1 MKKFLILVVMLVVG
15 LAAPALAQDSQ
26 DGPKP
31 VVQVDTAPTHLGS
44 EGPSLTLG
52 SDVESRNLLLVGF
65 SAGAAYDSK
74 GLYNGS
80 TGGYSGDT
88 RYFFQPTVAFQR
100 TYTTGAWTLSYTPGI
115 SYSQNDT
122 QSSQYTQNL
131 SGDWVW
137 KPNGRLMLHVREDF
151 SLTDN
156 PFESIG
162 RVDLLPPLG
171 GPTGPGYNGV
181 LADTKRTGTVTNVDL
196 SYKVGEHSAVGVT
209 AGYQLFNYDATT
221 SATTTFPYV
230 DSHLVTGSAFFSHQI
245 NREVTLGVQM
255 SYMDIYSTGA
265 EIARTQAPA
274 PMVFAKIT
282 PGSRTVITL
291 YGGPEYTRTRE
302 VIALGGLSLI
312 SYTHH
317 WYPTYGATVSWSG
330 NRQGWDAQ
338 VQQRIVS
345 GSGVLEAVKD
355 IEAGAGYRLRLSQR
369 WTGELRANFT
379 DQDGIGVLST
389 GTNFRSFW
397 AGGGPIYK
405 VTSRWALRGQVAY
418 VHQTQTGLGPVAGN
432 HLLVQ
437 GSLEYRLR
445 KNLGE

>member
-1 MKKFLILVVMLVVG
+1 
-15 LAAPALAQDSQ
+15 
-26 DGPKP
+26 
-31 VVQVDTAPTHLGS
+31 
-44 EGPSLTLG
+44 
-52 SDVESRNLLLVGF
+52 
-65 SAGAAYDSK
+65 
-74 GLYNGS
+74 
-80 TGGYSGDT
+80 
-88 RYFFQPTVAFQR
+88 
-100 TYTTGAWTLSYTPGI
+100 
-115 SYSQNDT
+115 
-122 QSSQYTQNL
+122 
-131 SGDWVW
+131 
-137 KPNGRLMLHVREDF
+137 
-151 SLTDN
+151 
-156 PFESIG
+156 
-162 RVDLLPPLG
+162 
-171 GPTGPGYNGV
+171 
-181 LADTKRTGTVTNVDL
+181 
-196 SYKVGEHSAVGVT
+196 
-209 AGYQLFNYDATT
+209 
-221 SATTTFPYV
+221 
-230 DSHLVTGSAFFSHQI
+230 
-245 NREVTLGVQM
+245 
-255 SYMDIYSTGA
+255 
-265 EIARTQAPA
+265 
-274 PMVFAKIT
+274 MVFAKIT